1 MILPFPFPDTTPCS
15 DKGERNTKSCVK
27 TKNSAC
33 KALFLFQKSAIIVAL
48 WNKKDE
54 IIQKISLAILQGTP
68 YNSGGKWLK
77 VVKSGVYHR
86 DRGV

>member
-1 MILPFPFPDTTPCS
+1 LCFAETIA
-15 DKGERNTKSCVK
+15 TKSCARA
-27 TKNSAC
+27 KNSAV
-33 KALFLFQKSAIIVAL
+33 KALFLFTKTPVMAKK

-54 IIQKISLAILQGTP
+54 IIQKISLAISQGTP